1 MVTAASVTSAQS
13 AIPQSR
19 GMAFPIVPADGL
31 DSSGESIRLGTQY
44 PSRRRN
50 YAPSRPRWTISIPN
64 GLEERGFVSQ
74 RTVEVE
80 IAAALGLR
88 IARRSVWPPVSGAR
102 WCCENAKPG
111 SPGNRSPGPKQWPR
125 QAART
130 RTGQCGPGPRTRV
143 WRPRAGRAQHP
154 ATPRHKRRISRS
166 TSPNRPRSYDN
177 LCRKTRRQNN
187 GRNFQCSTGNGSFV
201 LS

>member
-1 MVTAASVTSAQS
+1 MRQAGLGGQYQFRKASKKEV
-13 AIPQSR
+13 
-19 GMAFPIVPADGL
+19 
-31 DSSGESIRLGTQY
+31 SSL
-44 PSRRRN
+44 N
-50 YAPSRPRWTISIPN
+50 APSKLQRPGPLDRPQAYSRVT
-64 GLEERGFVSQ
+64 GV
-74 RTVEVE
+74 
-80 IAAALGLR
+80 
-88 IARRSVWPPVSGAR
+88 R
-102 WCCENAKPG
+102 WCCEIPKPG

-130 RTGQCGPGPRTRV
+130 RTDQCGQAPRTRV

-201 LS
+201 LSKPPGKMVLISRPQRSRSTRQTIRHIDVSFARANAGYQNWAHAGFRHE